1 MMLLI
6 VRLISLRQLLL
17 GTKVK
22 TLLSLPRLLKF
33 LTKKSMGRFVMG
45 VMLKMRTMTLHQRG
59 SKRRRRI
66 VRQHS
71 VAG

>member
-6 VRLISLRQLLL
+6 IRLTSLRQLLL

-33 LTKKSMGRFVMG
+33 LPKKSMGRFVMG
-45 VMLKMRTMTLHQRG
+45 IMLRG
-59 SKRRRRI
+59 TKLELTPRWRATRALRRGR
-66 VRQHS
+66 
-71 VAG
+71 